1 MAGYRV
7 YRSSDGRVFDP
18 VGSSFG
24 PGFVDLS
31 GVAGQT
37 YLYTV
42 VAYAA
47 DGFESDFADPIQA
60 QIDTLFPVFLPVVQ
74 R

>member
-1 MAGYRV
+1 M
-7 YRSSDGRVFDP
+7 YRSSDGRIFDP

-24 PGFVDLS
+24 PAFVDLS
-31 GVAGQT
+31 GVAGRT

-42 VAYAA
+42 VAYAE
-47 DGFESDFADPIQA
+47 DGFESDFSDPIQA
-60 QIDTLFPVFLPVVQ
+60 QIDKVYPVFLPMVV